1 MEGSAESVRR
11 DHDGVVIAHH
21 HDDHANGDTDD
32 HHDDHAFSKYG
43 VDTDHKHQT
52 VNLYDHDAVMIMV
65 SVLMLDICKQNLAL
79 KIIEFIYRCSGEIV
93 IMLVSLPS

>member
-32 HHDDHAFSKYG
+32 HHDDHAFSKYHDG
-43 VDTDHKHQT
+43 VNILITSIKLLT
-52 VNLYDHDAVMIMV
+52 FMITPR
-65 SVLMLDICKQNLAL
+65 S
-79 KIIEFIYRCSGEIV
+79 
-93 IMLVSLPS
+93 

>member
-21 HDDHANGDTDD
+21 HDDHANGDADD
-32 HHDDHAFSKYG
+32 HHDDHAFSKNHDG

-52 VNLYDHDAVMIMV
+52 INLYDHAAVMIMV
-65 SVLMLDICKQNLAL
+65 
-79 KIIEFIYRCSGEIV
+79 
-93 IMLVSLPS
+93 